1 MKIKAVL
8 RERAL
13 CVSCIFLLVP
23 CTLTI
28 EDVFRVGMGAGAESS
43 GHSGFKSLKK
53 SLGDFCGY
61 FQGVRRF
68 VS

>member
-13 CVSCIFLLVP
+13 CVSCVFLLGL

-28 EDVFRVGMGAGAESS
+28 EDMVRVGMGGGAESS
-43 GHSGFKSLKK
+43 GHGGFKSLKK
-53 SLGDFCGY
+53 SRGDFCGY